1 MLPKFFRM
9 LYPIT
14 ASLCIVT
21 SAPLAHD
28 DAPTTPPL
36 ATASATTKPPMLDG
50 EVLSDAAWQIAQ
62 PITGFWQN
70 TPDEGQPATQHTEVR
85 ILYTADTLYFG
96 VVCFDKEPERIIV
109 SDSRRDS
116 PLAETDC
123 FQIIL
128 DTYHDKQNGFVF
140 STNPA
145 GIEYDAQVTNEGQGE
160 GGTLGQQTGAIGGFN
175 INWDGAW
182 EVRAKTTAEGWSAEF
197 AIPFR
202 TLRYKKGEAQTW
214 GLNFQRNIRRRNET
228 AFWSPI
234 ARQFNLFRLSQAG
247 TLQGLK
253 LNAPR
258 NFKFMP
264 YVLSEAK
271 FQELDQLNRKQWHGD
286 FGADV
291 KYSLTPALTLDAT
304 YNTDFAQVEVDEQ
317 QINLDRFPLFF
328 PEKRPFFLENA
339 GLFTVGSPGE
349 VEIFFSR
356 RIGLDESGRAI
367 PILGG
372 GRVSGKVGKSDV
384 GLLNMQ
390 TEALGAL
397 QANNFTVARFK
408 QELPNRSNIGAILVN
423 RQGTGDLAPEN
434 DYNRTFAL
442 DGKLG
447 YGKSGQVAGFFAQTI
462 SPGVDTK
469 KHAFKIGTTYDLPT
483 LSLSANF
490 TEVGDYFNPEI
501 GFLQRRQG
509 PLRDRNTNSL
519 RASGYRK
526 PDGLVL
532 FRLRPQNF
540 IRIQELRPHISYRG
554 FWDFNDFQV
563 SGFLH
568 IDNHWEW
575 KSGHEIHT
583 GVNFTREGV
592 LTEFEIFPGI
602 IVPKGTYDNREFMLV
617 FITNQGAWWS
627 LESRWTIGGY
637 FSGDRVTVQNIA
649 KMRLGEA
656 LNTEIGW
663 TRNDI
668 NLREGDFVTNL
679 IRWRLS
685 YSFTPRLF
693 LQSLLQFND
702 RANLRATNLRLG
714 WLQSANTGLFV
725 VYTETNGWDDADPL
739 LPSDRQFTV
748 KFSRLFDV
756 LQ

>member
-1 MLPKFFRM
+1 VPLRIFRTSLNLFASFSLLAAALVSAGHDTPK
-9 LYPIT
+9 
-14 ASLCIVT
+14 
-21 SAPLAHD
+21 
-28 DAPTTPPL
+28 TPPS
-36 ATASATTKPPMLDG
+36 ATASAAAKPPVLDG
-50 EVLSDAAWQIAQ
+50 EVLNDPAWQLAQ
-62 PITGFWQN
+62 PITGFWQTN
-70 TPDEGQPATQHTEVR
+70 PDEGRPASQHTEVR

-116 PLAETDC
+116 PLDETDC

-160 GGTLGQQTGAIGGFN
+160 GAVLRQQGGAVGGFN

-182 EVRAKTTAEGWSAEF
+182 EVRAKISEIGWSAEF

-228 AFWSPI
+228 AFWAPLP
-234 ARQFNLFRLSQAG
+234 RQFNLLRLSQAG
-247 TLQGLK
+247 TLQGLQ
-253 LNAPR
+253 LAAPR
-258 NFKFMP
+258 NLKFTP

-271 FQELDQLNRKQWHGD
+271 FQEFDRLHRRQWQGD
-286 FGADV
+286 LGADV

-317 QINLDRFPLFF
+317 QINLDRFSLFF

-356 RIGLDESGRAI
+356 RIGLDEGGRAI
-367 PILGG
+367 PIAGG
-372 GRVSGKVGKSDV
+372 GRISGKVGKSDV

-390 TEALGAL
+390 TEALGGV

-408 QELPNRSNIGAILVN
+408 QELPNRSNLGAIFVN
-423 RQGTGDLAPEN
+423 RQGTGELAPEH
-434 DYNRTFAL
+434 DYNRTFGL
-442 DGKLG
+442 DAKLG
-447 YGKSGQVAGFFAQTI
+447 YGKSGQVSGFFARSFT
-462 SPGVDTK
+462 PGRNSK
-469 KHAFKIGTTYDLPT
+469 QHAFKIGASYDVPA
-483 LSLSANF
+483 LSLSANY
-490 TEVGDYFNPEI
+490 TESAENFNPEV
-501 GFLQRRQG
+501 GFLQRR
-509 PLRDRNTNSL
+509 
-519 RASGYRK
+519 AFRK

-532 FRLRPQNF
+532 FRFRPKNF
-540 IRIQELRPHISYRG
+540 IGIQELRPHVSYRG
-554 FWDFNDFQV
+554 YWDFDDFQV

-568 IDNHWEW
+568 VDNHWEW
-575 KSGHEIHT
+575 KSGYEIHT

-592 LTEFEIFPGI
+592 KAPFEIFPGI
-602 IVPKGTYDNREFMLV
+602 KVPSGTYDNRELMLV

-637 FSGDRVTVQNIA
+637 FSGDRVTVGNTA

-656 LNTEIGW
+656 LNTEVGW

-693 LQSLLQFND
+693 LQALLQFND
-702 RANLRATNLRLG
+702 RADLRSTNVRLG
-714 WLQSANTGLFV
+714 WLQSANTGLFI

-739 LPSDRQFTV
+739 LPSDRRFTL
-748 KFSRLFDV
+748 KYSRLFDV

>member
-1 MLPKFFRM
+1 MPLNIPHGINHVGTRF
-9 LYPIT
+9 LL
-14 ASLCIVT
+14 ASAL
-21 SAPLAHD
+21 LAYAAVAAND
-28 DAPTTPPL
+28 TPTTPPL
-36 ATASATTKPPMLDG
+36 ATALASAKPPALDG
-50 EVLSDAAWQIAQ
+50 EVLNDAAWQLAPRIS
-62 PITGFWQN
+62 GFWQS
-70 TPDEGQPATQHTEVR
+70 TPDEGQPATQNTEVR

-116 PLAETDC
+116 PLDETDC

-160 GGTLGQQTGAIGGFN
+160 GTVLRQQGGAVGGFN

-182 EVRAKTTAEGWSAEF
+182 EVRTKISEHGWSAEF

-202 TLRYKKGEAQTW
+202 TLRYKRGEDQTW

-234 ARQFNLFRLSQAG
+234 ARQFNLLRLSQAG
-247 TLQGLK
+247 ALQGLN
-253 LNAPR
+253 LAAPR
-258 NFKFMP
+258 NLKLMP
-264 YVLSEAK
+264 YVLSAAK
-271 FQELDQLNRKQWHGD
+271 FQEFDQLNRKQWLGD

-317 QINLDRFPLFF
+317 QINLDRFPLYF
-328 PEKRPFFLENA
+328 PDKRPFFLENA

-356 RIGLDESGRAI
+356 RIGLDGSGQAI
-367 PILGG
+367 PIIGG
-372 GRVSGKVGKSDV
+372 GRVSGKVGTSDV

-390 TEALGAL
+390 TESAGTLH
-397 QANNFTVARFK
+397 ANNFTVARFK
-408 QELPNRSNIGAILVN
+408 QELPNRSNLGAIFVN
-423 RQGTGDLAPEN
+423 RQGTGDLAPAG
-434 DYNRTFAL
+434 DYNRTLAL

-447 YGKSGQVAGFFAQTI
+447 YGKSGQISGFFARTFT
-462 SPGVDTK
+462 PGLNSK
-469 KHAFKIGTTYDLPT
+469 QHAFKLGTTYDVPS
-483 LSLSANF
+483 LSLSANY
-490 TEVGDYFNPEI
+490 TESAENFNPEV
-501 GFLQRRQG
+501 GFLQRR
-509 PLRDRNTNSL
+509 
-519 RASGYRK
+519 AFRK

-532 FRLRPQNF
+532 FRVRPKNF
-540 IRIQELRPHISYRG
+540 MGIQELRPHVSYRG
-554 FWDFNDFQV
+554 YWDFNDFQV

-592 LTEFEIFPGI
+592 NTPFVIFPGI
-602 IVPKGTYDNREFMLV
+602 TVPVGTYDNREAMIV
-617 FITNQGAWWS
+617 FITNPGAWWS
-627 LESRWTIGGY
+627 VESRWTIGGY
-637 FSGDRVTVQNIA
+637 FSGDRVTVQNTA
-649 KMRLGEA
+649 KARLGDA
-656 LNTEIGW
+656 LNTEVGW

-668 NLREGDFVTNL
+668 NLREGDFITNL

-702 RANLRATNLRLG
+702 RADLRSTNLRLG

-739 LPSDRQFTV
+739 LPSNRQFTV